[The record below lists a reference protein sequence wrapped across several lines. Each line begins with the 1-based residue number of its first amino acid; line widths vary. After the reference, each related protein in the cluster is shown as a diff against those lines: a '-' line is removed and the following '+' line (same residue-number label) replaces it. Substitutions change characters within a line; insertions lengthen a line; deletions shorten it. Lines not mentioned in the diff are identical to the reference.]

1 MIYLIIIIIG
11 LVLDRFTKILAVEHL
26 KGQQPII
33 LVENYFEFSYVEN
46 RGAAF
51 GIFQGQVGLL
61 AAFTIAVLLGFFIYY
76 LKTPKKT
83 RLFTLSVASIVT
95 GALGNLFDRLV
106 YGHVVDFITLHWRN
120 THYFPSF
127 NVADIFIT
135 LGTGLLIL
143 HILKDGD

>member
-1 MIYLIIIIIG
+1 MIYLFIIIG

-26 KGQQPII
+26 KGQQPIV

-51 GIFQGQVGLL
+51 GIFQGQVLLL
-61 AAFTIAVLLGFFIYY
+61 AAFTIAVLLGFFLYY
-76 LKTPKKT
+76 WKTPKKT

-95 GALGNLFDRLV
+95 GALGNLFDRVV
-106 YGHVVDFITLHWRN
+106 YGHVVDFITVHWRS

-135 LGTGLLIL
+135 VGTGLLIL